1 MVLSNGNKVAV
12 YPVEE
17 GSGLGYL
24 GAFRKTLF

>member
-1 MVLSNGNKVAV
+1 MVPSKGYKVAV

-24 GAFRKTLF
+24 GMFRKLLF

>member
-1 MVLSNGNKVAV
+1 MVLSKGNKVAV

-24 GAFRKTLF
+24 GAFIKTLF